1 MCHLRQGES
10 PRLANHRVGRTGR
23 SSRRVLSSI
32 SHYFQKFAVLGGRRK
47 LHQKHYL
54 WKVFSLR
61 PLHIVETI
69 KDCLRVCLYCSHF
82 TLTPACRGW
91 HLFTYA
97 SGTRIFCPATTSPS
111 DKELAVTIASTTE
124 RTSRPSATV
133 RAMDQI
139 ESPLPTVKTT

>member
-1 MCHLRQGES
+1 MCHLQQDVS
-10 PRLANHRVGRTGR
+10 QRLENHRVCKTGR
-23 SSRRVLSSI
+23 SSRRVLSSK
-32 SHYFQKFAVLGGRRK
+32 SHYFPNFAVLGGRRK

-54 WKVFSLR
+54 WKVFSFR

-69 KDCLRVCLYCSHF
+69 KDCLRVCRYCSYS

-97 SGTRIFCPATTSPS
+97 SGTRIFCPATTLPS
-111 DKELAVTIASTTE
+111 DKELAVTMASTTE

-133 RAMDQI
+133 RAMDQM